1 MIEFQNVNKSYHGK
15 SVIEDLSLRI
25 EKGKITVIIG
35 SSGSGKSTTLKMINR
50 LEDHNSGKILF
61 SGEEIYKIPVEKLRC
76 RMGYAIQSNGLFPHW
91 SVAENIACVPN
102 LLKWDKEKT
111 AARVDELLDVLD
123 LSPDQY
129 RDRMPHQLSG
139 GQQQRVGVARAMA
152 ADPEI
157 LLMDE
162 PFGALDPVTR
172 ASMQREV
179 RRIHRLYGKTILV
192 ITHDIDEALYLA
204 DHIILMDK
212 GAIVQQGAPMEILTQ
227 PANEFVRDFIG
238 SKDIGLKILSLQTV
252 ESHLREEAPLQG
264 CGQID
269 AEASL
274 NEALSYFISKQHEAL
289 NVVDSQHQHL
299 GIITFNDL
307 LELPSLKQDK
317 IAVSHKEKELQY
329 GE

>member
-1 MIEFQNVNKSYHGK
+1 MIEFQNVSKSYHGK
-15 SVIEDLSLRI
+15 AVIENLSLHL

-50 LEDHNSGKILF
+50 LEEHNAGKILF
-61 SGEEIYKIPVEKLRC
+61 AGEEIASIPVEQLRC

-102 LLKWDKEKT
+102 LLKWDKQKI
-111 AARVDELLDVLD
+111 ARRVDELLEVLD
-123 LSPDQY
+123 LSPEQY

-172 ASMQREV
+172 ASMQKEV

-204 DHIILMDK
+204 DHLILMDK

-227 PANEFVRDFIG
+227 PANDFVRDFIG
-238 SKDIGLKILSLQTV
+238 RSDIGLKMLSLQTV
-252 ESHLREEAPLQG
+252 ESHMVPGEYRAG
-264 CGQID
+264 CGVISSD
-269 AEASL
+269 IAL
-274 NEALSYFISKQHEAL
+274 NEALSRFISEQSDVL
-289 NVVDSQHQHL
+289 NVTGADDVHL
-299 GIITFNDL
+299 GLVTFSGL
-307 LELPSLKQDK
+307 LK
-317 IAVSHKEKELQY
+317 IPALQSQM
-329 GE
+329 GRGA